1 VDLRHVLEAIR
12 VPLSYAFDPYFA
24 VSLSGVRALPHL
36 LEAMYARLLPQPRL
50 RFVLPHEPGAGKTIM
65 AGLLIKEL
73 KLRGAIERFS
83 DLDQFP
89 SPLWGQPE
97 PSRASSALTFPFC
110 VPL

>member
-1 VDLRHVLEAIR
+1 M
-12 VPLSYAFDPYFA
+12 LSTRIA

-50 RFVLPHEPGAGKTIM
+50 RFVLEHDPGAGKTIM

-73 KLRGAIERFS
+73 KLRAIERFS

-89 SPLWGQPE
+89 SPLWGPPE

-110 VPL
+110 VQL